1 MVDNVLETK
10 GKDSRT
16 YKVQNASQDQKK
28 ADVKLRLTKDGEDAD
43 TSKGKSG
50 GQDPGGVRLR
60 VDRRVLLLCPL
71 S

>member
-28 ADVKLRLTKDGEDAD
+28 ADVKLRPTKDGEDAD

-50 GQDPGGVRLR
+50 GQDPGGVRRR

>member
-16 YKVQNASQDQKK
+16 YKVQNAPQDQKK
-28 ADVKLRLTKDGEDAD
+28 ADVKLRPTKDGEDAD

-50 GQDPGGVRLR
+50 GQDPGGVRRR

>member
-16 YKVQNASQDQKK
+16 YKVQNAPQDQKK
-28 ADVKLRLTKDGEDAD
+28 ADVKLSLAKDGEDAD

-50 GQDPGGVRLR
+50 GQDPGGVRPR

>member
-28 ADVKLRLTKDGEDAD
+28 ADVKLRLTKDCKDAD

-50 GQDPGGVRLR
+50 GQDPGGVRRR